1 VLLYGQ
7 CGLSDVDNVESDR
20 LSTFKKESDSMF
32 DQLFV
37 RSEALTRQLSA
48 PLVYERRQYLTHCA
62 VQGMTKSTLEAKA
75 RLLLSIAEYLR
86 LADRPSDTISL
97 SEIQRAATRWSNHNC
112 PLPQGSHAKRPR
124 EYFMAEAA
132 KWLTF
137 LNRLQTAPKPVTSCD
152 HMLTEFRSFMEEDR
166 GLSSATVKTNCSS
179 VRPFLIH
186 LLDGRRSLQTITVSD
201 VDALL
206 AKKVNEQHYA
216 RVSVRD
222 YASSLRSF
230 FRYAEMRGWCRVGIA
245 ASIMAPRVFKQE
257 TLPSGPTWDIV
268 QEIVD
273 ATAGDHPIAIR
284 DHAILMLLAV
294 YGVRSR
300 EVARLQ
306 LTDIDWQR
314 ETIVFTRSKVA
325 RSHSFPLQQSVGAAI
340 IRYLKEVR
348 PKSPHR
354 QVFLTRR
361 APVGP
366 ISNGAMW
373 AVVSRQL
380 RKRAPSLKHHGPHS
394 IRHACA
400 TRLINQGLSL
410 KEIGDHLG
418 HRDVEATRIYAKV
431 DLARLREVADF
442 DLGELL

>member
-1 VLLYGQ
+1 
-7 CGLSDVDNVESDR
+7 
-20 LSTFKKESDSMF
+20 MF
-32 DQLFV
+32 DQLFF
-37 RSEALTRQLSA
+37 RSNTLTRQLSG
-48 PLVYERRQYLTHCA
+48 PLVDERRQYLAQCA
-62 VQGMTKSTLEAKA
+62 AQGMSKCTLEVKA

-86 LADRPSDTISL
+86 LADRPNDRISL
-97 SEIQRAATRWSNHNC
+97 PEIKKAASRWSSHTWRS
-112 PLPQGSHAKRPR
+112 PESSHAKRSR
-124 EYFMAEAA
+124 EYFIAQAT

-137 LNRLQTAPKPVTSCD
+137 LNRFQAPPKVATVYD
-152 HMLTEFRSFMEEDR
+152 QMLAEFRAFMEEDR
-166 GLSSATVKTNCSS
+166 GLSPATVKSCCSS
-179 VRPFLIH
+179 VRPFVIQ
-186 LLDGRRSLQTITVSD
+186 LLDRRKSLEKITVSD
-201 VDALL
+201 VDSLL
-206 AKKVNEQHYA
+206 AEKVNEEHYA
-216 RVSVRD
+216 RRSVRD

-230 FRYAEMRGWCRVGIA
+230 FRYAEMRGWCVVGIA
-245 ASIMAPRVFKQE
+245 ASIMAPRVFQQE
-257 TLPSGPTWDIV
+257 TLPSGPTWDVV

-273 ATAGDHPIAIR
+273 ATAGDRPIAIR

-294 YGVRSR
+294 YGVRSG
-300 EVARLQ
+300 EVARLR
-306 LTDIDWQR
+306 LTDIEWQR
-314 ETIVFTRSKVA
+314 ETITFTRSKMA
-325 RSHSFPLQQSVGAAI
+325 GTHSFPLSPSVGAAI

-348 PKSPHR
+348 PKSLHR

-394 IRHACA
+394 LRHACA

-431 DLARLREVADF
+431 DLARLGEVAEF

>member
-1 VLLYGQ
+1 
-7 CGLSDVDNVESDR
+7 
-20 LSTFKKESDSMF
+20 MF
-32 DQLFV
+32 NQLFF
-37 RSEALTRQLSA
+37 RSDALTRQLSA
-48 PLVYERRQYLTHCA
+48 PLVDERRQYLAHCA
-62 VQGMTKSTLEAKA
+62 AQGMSKCTLRMKA

-86 LADRPSDTISL
+86 LAERPNDAISRV
-97 SEIQRAATRWSNHNC
+97 EIEKAARRWSRRNW
-112 PLPQGSHAKRPR
+112 PSPKSSHAKRSR
-124 EYFMAEAA
+124 EYFMAMAA
-132 KWLTF
+132 EWLTF
-137 LNRLQTAPKPVTSCD
+137 LNRLQTPREPITVYD
-152 HMLTEFRSFMEEDR
+152 QMLAEFRGFMKEDR
-166 GLSSATVKTNCSS
+166 GLSPATVIGCCSS
-179 VRPFLIH
+179 VRPFLIQ
-186 LLDGRRSLQTITVSD
+186 LLDGRRSLQRITVSD
-201 VDALL
+201 VDSLL
-206 AKKVNEQHYA
+206 AQKVNKEHYA
-216 RVSVRD
+216 RVSIRD

-230 FRYAEMRGWCRVGIA
+230 FRYAEMRSWCPAGIA
-245 ASIMAPRVFKQE
+245 ASIMAPRVFQQE
-257 TLPSGPTWDIV
+257 TLPSGPTWDVV

-273 ATAGDHPIAIR
+273 ATAGGRPIAIR
-284 DHAILMLLAV
+284 DHAILLLFAV
-294 YGVRSR
+294 YGVRSG

-314 ETIVFTRSKVA
+314 EKITFTRSKMA
-325 RSHSFPLQQSVGAAI
+325 GTHSFPLSPSVGAAI

-348 PKSPHR
+348 PKSLHR

-394 IRHACA
+394 LRHACA
-400 TRLINQGLSL
+400 THLINQGFSL

-431 DLARLREVADF
+431 DLARLRDVADF

>member
-1 VLLYGQ
+1 
-7 CGLSDVDNVESDR
+7 
-20 LSTFKKESDSMF
+20 MF

-48 PLVYERRQYLTHCA
+48 PLVDERRQYLTHCA

-97 SEIQRAATRWSNHNC
+97 SEIKKAATRWSNHNW
-112 PLPQGSHAKRPR
+112 PSPQSSHAKRSR
-124 EYFMAEAA
+124 EYFTAQAA

-137 LNRLQTAPKPVTSCD
+137 LNRFRTPAKP
-152 HMLTEFRSFMEEDR
+152 
-166 GLSSATVKTNCSS
+166 ATVKGSCSS
-179 VRPFLIH
+179 VRPFLIQ
-186 LLDGRRSLQTITVSD
+186 LLEGRRSLEKITVSD
-201 VDALL
+201 VDLLL
-206 AKKVNEQHYA
+206 AQKVNEEHYA
-216 RVSVRD
+216 RRSVRD

-245 ASIMAPRVFKQE
+245 ASIMAPRVFKHE
-257 TLPSGPTWDIV
+257 TLPAGPTWDVV
-268 QEIVD
+268 QEILD
-273 ATAGDHPIAIR
+273 ATTGDQPTAIR

-294 YGVRSR
+294 YGVRSG

-306 LTDIDWQR
+306 LTDIEWQR
-314 ETIVFTRSKVA
+314 ETITFTRSKIA
-325 RSHSFPLQQSVGAAI
+325 RSHLFPLRPSVGASI

-348 PKSPHR
+348 PKSPYR

-394 IRHACA
+394 LRHACA

-431 DLARLREVADF
+431 DLARLGEVADF